1 MEREIGLWIKA
12 HYGELRP
19 SEKKVAD
26 YILEH
31 MEELRTLS
39 IDRLAACC
47 QVSQPTVMRTVRAL
61 GYDGY
66 RDFRYAVVE
75 QLAQQGRRKEDGFRA
90 MYGYSLT
97 GEEKTED
104 IPARIVAAT
113 GKMAE
118 EMLKNVSGR
127 IFCKVIEILSRA
139 RRVDLYS
146 VENSN
151 VTAQDLLTKLLYLGL
166 DCRHFDDGYHQRI
179 SAGNLEK
186 GNAAVGISYSG
197 NSRDTV
203 EAVKMAKRAGA
214 STIVMTNFQNS
225 LITRYADFVLCTSQ
239 EQAFYGD
246 AIFSRTTQLML
257 VDMIYMGL
265 LASDFKRYI
274 QSLNRNS
281 RIVRD
286 KEYPVQERTDE
297 KRKRV

>member
-39 IDRLAACC
+39 IDRLAVLC
-47 QVSQPTVMRTVRAL
+47 QVSQPTVMRTIRAL

-75 QLAQQGRRKEDGFRA
+75 QLAQRDRRKEEGFRA

-97 GEEKTED
+97 GEERTED
-104 IPARIVAAT
+104 IPAKIAAVT
-113 GKMAE
+113 GKMAD
-118 EMLKNVSGR
+118 EMLKNISGR
-127 IFCKVIEILSRA
+127 TFCKVIETLGRA

-146 VENSN
+146 VESSN

-179 SAGNLEK
+179 SAGSLRE
-186 GNAAVGISYSG
+186 GDAAVGVSYSG
-197 NSRDTV
+197 YSRDTV
-203 EAVKMAKRAGA
+203 EAVKMATKAGA
-214 STIVMTNFQNS
+214 STIVITNFRNS
-225 LITRYADFVLCTSQ
+225 LITRYADLVLCTSQ

-246 AIFSRTTQLML
+246 AIFSRTTQLMI

-265 LASDFKRYI
+265 LASDYERYI
-274 QSLNRNS
+274 RILNRNS

-286 KEYPVQERTDE
+286 KEYPARERPDE
-297 KRKRV
+297 KGKRV